1 MEQDG
6 FAIITPTISHDPPG
20 ILQLNATLSP
30 ALATVVMR
38 AIRRDPEKRYAS
50 MQVLLHDLCHLAKVT
65 PVDYIPDPP
74 KIGGRYRQAFRI
86 ALIVLIVCLCLV
98 AFGVLAQF
106 AHTLVR

>member
-6 FAIITPTISHDPPG
+6 FAIITPNISHDPPG

-50 MQVLLHDLCHLAKVT
+50 MQVLLEDLCHLGKVT